1 MAAKV
6 TGIRQAQANL
16 NKLIGDIQGRKAV
29 RAIQS
34 ALLIGGAQAAL
45 YTPIDTSTLI
55 NSQYRDISVN
65 GTLIT
70 GRVGYSANYAVYVH
84 DPSIPQNFR
93 RSTAHKEFLTKGFDD
108 TRDQIDAAVYKE
120 MSL

>member
-1 MAAKV
+1 MGAKV
-6 TGIRQAQANL
+6 TGVREAKANL
-16 NKLIGDIQGRKAV
+16 NKLIGDIQGRKSV

-34 ALLIGGAQAAL
+34 ALLIGGAQSSL

-55 NSQYRDISVN
+55 NSQYRDIIVN

-70 GRVGYSANYAVYVH
+70 GRVGYSASYAVYVH

-93 RSTAHKEFLTKGFDD
+93 RSTAQKEFLTKGFDD